1 MTTIARRFIAAGI
14 LAVASFCGLSLAPS
28 AAASSSAVFD
38 KPNFS
43 GEWVFNAEKSKLEI
57 KVKLESATFTIDHE
71 EPDFRFSRVFVIGGK
86 SDSFSYALTTD
97 GKETVEEQPDRTL
110 RSRLYW
116 DGDVLVFDVRII
128 LKDGREATNVVRYS
142 LRDGG
147 RTFVAEEKFRG
158 PVLKYDN
165 LWIADRKNGG
175 FPW

>member
-1 MTTIARRFIAAGI
+1 MTNRAGHFITAGV
-14 LAVASFCGLSLAPS
+14 LAVASFCGLIAAPS

-43 GEWVFNAEKSKLEI
+43 GDWVFNPEKSKLEI
-57 KVKLESATFTIDHE
+57 KIKLESATFTIDHK

-86 SDSFSYALTTD
+86 DNALAWALTTD
-97 GKETVEEQPDRTL
+97 GKEVVTVEDGRTDH
-110 RSRLYW
+110 SRLYW
-116 DGDVLVFDVRII
+116 DGDVLVFDVRMV

-165 LWIADRKNGG
+165 LWVADRKNG
-175 FPW
+175 PPA